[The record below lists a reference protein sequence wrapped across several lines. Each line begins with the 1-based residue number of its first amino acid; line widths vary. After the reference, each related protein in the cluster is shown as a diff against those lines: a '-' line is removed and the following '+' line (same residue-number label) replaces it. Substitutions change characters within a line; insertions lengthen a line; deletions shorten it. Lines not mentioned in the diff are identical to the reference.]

1 MLHELTDFLSHEET
15 KYYADFLVALLGKV
29 NYATSPL
36 NSKDRYFTKFYKFP
50 LIKYTLI
57 NIF

>member
-29 NYATSPL
+29 NHEL
-36 NSKDRYFTKFYKFP
+36 INHKDHYYTKFYKFP
-50 LIKYTLI
+50 LIKY
-57 NIF
+57 